1 MLALF
6 KTNRFRCIKLLMPIP
21 EFLKPFFW
29 EYAHKNIDT
38 MRHAST
44 IMARIMERGS
54 WEAMI
59 WLKKTY
65 SWEQIINFL
74 INRGKDSLP
83 PRELNYWLLISGV
96 SSEDWRKLVDSAK
109 ANYAVWRGH
118 AS

>member
-1 MLALF
+1 M
-6 KTNRFRCIKLLMPIP
+6 TIP
-21 EFLKPFFW
+21 VFLQPFFW
-29 EYAHKNIDT
+29 EYAHEDIDI
-38 MRHAST
+38 MRHAAT

-54 WEAMI
+54 WEAMV

-65 SWEQIINFL
+65 SREQIVNFL
-74 INRGKDSLP
+74 INKGKDSLP

-96 SSEDWRKLVDSAK
+96 PPEDRRKLVDSAK